1 MERLKRLLS
10 DSDGTASPL
19 ATPPASNQLEIS
31 LFGPGYGESVLA
43 HLGSNEWLLID
54 SCVTPDGSVA
64 PLRYL
69 QEIGVSPDP
78 NLRTIVASHWHDDH
92 VRGLSQAL
100 SAAPKAAFVCSEAL
114 SPSEFVTLIHYYAD
128 QGMMASSGVR
138 EFADVFKVLEDTDRK
153 PTWAAADR
161 RLVFRKASDIAS
173 EASVWSLSP
182 SDSSLTE
189 AFERWG
195 KLLPE
200 GQSLKRVRAH
210 QPNRAAVALWLQLGH
225 RVALLGA
232 DLEEEG
238 HADSGWSAIIAS
250 TVRPQEQASLFKV
263 SHHGSKNG
271 DHPAIWSDLL
281 IPNPTAV
288 LTPFNRGN
296 ISLPKSADVER
307 ILSMAGTAYITS
319 ESRTRKTRE
328 SGLVGKALREAT
340 RYVRDVQPK
349 MGHIRVR
356 GDARDPNGHW
366 LIECF
371 EGAMPLNRLS
381 A

>member
-1 MERLKRLLS
+1 MERVKRLLN
-10 DSDGTASPL
+10 DSDGIASPL
-19 ATPPASNQLEIS
+19 ATPPDPDQLEVS

-43 HLGSNEWLLID
+43 HLGFNEWLLID

-69 QEIGVSPDP
+69 REIGVNPDP
-78 NLRTIVASHWHDDH
+78 NLKTIIASHWHDDH

-100 SAAPKAAFVCSEAL
+100 SASPRAAFVCSEAL
-114 SPSEFVTLIHYYAD
+114 SPAEFLTLIHYYAD

-138 EFADVFKVLEDTDRK
+138 EFAEALKVLEATARK
-153 PTWAAADR
+153 PIWAAADR
-161 RLVFRKASDIAS
+161 RLVFRKASAAAS

-189 AFERWG
+189 AFARWG
-195 KLLPE
+195 ELLPE
-200 GQSLKRVRAH
+200 GRLLKRVRAH

-238 HADSGWSAIIAS
+238 RADSGWSAVIAS
-250 TVRPQEQASLFKV
+250 TARPQEQASLFKV
-263 SHHGSKNG
+263 AHHGSKNG

-281 IPNPTAV
+281 IPKPTAV

-296 ISLPKSADVER
+296 VSLPKSADVER
-307 ILSMAGTAYITS
+307 ILLSAGAAYITS
-319 ESRTRKTRE
+319 GPRARKVRE

-349 MGHIRVR
+349 MGHIRAR
-356 GDARDPNGHW
+356 GDATDPSGQW

-371 EGAMPLNRLS
+371 EGAMSLDRLS